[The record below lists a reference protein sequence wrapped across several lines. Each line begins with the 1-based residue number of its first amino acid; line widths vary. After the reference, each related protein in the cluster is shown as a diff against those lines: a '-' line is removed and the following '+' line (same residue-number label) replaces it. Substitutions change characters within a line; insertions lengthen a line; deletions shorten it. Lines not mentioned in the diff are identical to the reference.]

1 MLRRVATAL
10 LTLPLLAVSPLQAAP
25 ERPVLAPLP
34 ADRQLCKGVDG
45 YAAAFGGRRTFFL
58 KPGQLTAIKAVL
70 ETDPAVKTAYADL
83 LRRADAALA
92 RRPGSVMDKT
102 TIPLSG
108 DRHDYLSIAPYWWPD
123 PAKPDGL
130 PYVRHDGEINPQRD
144 TRAYDRTAIGRLGE
158 DVTALSL
165 AYYYSDDPRYAAKAA
180 AVIRTWF
187 LDPATAMNP
196 NARYAQAV
204 PGREEGRAE
213 GVLDTSAFQSVVDAV
228 GLIAPSGKLSKDEQG
243 KLEAWFG
250 RYVDWML
257 KSPTGR
263 AENAAKNNHGIWFDS
278 QITQYALFA
287 RRPDLVRAVVTAFP
301 AKRIAPEFDP
311 SGKLPQELT
320 RTRSLH
326 YSIFA
331 LTPAYDVAEMAGCL
345 GYDLWNYHDAQGRGL
360 RTATDFLAGYRG
372 RIAAWPYKEI
382 RPDPGELDML
392 LTRADWAWGP
402 GVYPHDPA
410 GWPMTLEYRAGTG
423 AGR

>member
-1 MLRRVATAL
+1 MNVILRPMLASVLVVSPIAQAADAV
-10 LTLPLLAVSPLQAAP
+10 PLLARLS
-25 ERPVLAPLP
+25 
-34 ADRQLCKGVDG
+34 ADRQQCKGVDG

-58 KPGQLTAIKAVL
+58 KPGQLAAIKAEL
-70 ETDPAVKTAYADL
+70 KTDPTVKAAYADL
-83 LRRADAALA
+83 IRRADAALA

-130 PYVRHDGEINPQRD
+130 PYVRRDGEINPQRD
-144 TRAYDRTAIGRLGE
+144 TKSYDRTAIGRLGD

-165 AYYYSDDPRYAAKAA
+165 AYYYSDDPRYAVKAA

-213 GVLDTSAFQSVVDAV
+213 GVLDTSSFQAVVDAV
-228 GLIAPSGKLSKDEQG
+228 GLIGPSNALTRDERG
-243 KLEAWFG
+243 KLEQWFG

-257 KSPTGR
+257 KSPTGKE
-263 AENAAKNNHGIWFDS
+263 ENAAKNNHGIWFDS

-287 RRPDLVRAVVTAFP
+287 RRLDVARAVVTAFP
-301 AKRIAPEFDP
+301 TKRIAPQFDP
-311 SGKLPQELT
+311 SGKLPEELT

-331 LTPAYDVAEMAGCL
+331 LSPAYDVAEMAGCL
-345 GYDLWNYHDAQGRGL
+345 GYDLWNYRGAQGRGL
-360 RTATDFLAGYRG
+360 RQATDFLAAYHG

-382 RPDPGELDML
+382 RPEPGELDSL

-402 GVYPHDPA
+402 GAFPHDPA
-410 GWPMTLEYRAGTG
+410 GWSMTLQYRAGTG
-423 AGR
+423 ARQ